1 MDFAKLT
8 RAHVVIIGVVIALIL
23 GGGFYALGFRKTNEN
38 LATLKGR
45 LDTAEGTIS
54 QRAKF
59 QKQLD
64 DAKREVAE
72 AKAKY
77 ALYKKTKM
85 PKPPIDLRAQDPKGK
100 VLAMMNLWAEPR
112 RLYHLAQDFALS
124 TDKVAVRTQFG
135 VPAQPSDPSQIPTTI
150 IELPLGTVTAIGTLD
165 DVLAYFKRWNQFS
178 RVVAVDNLVLDGTAP
193 LLQGTATLTAYIF
206 PEVNPDQVAQ
216 TATDTSGYGTGYG
229 YPGGYGGP
237 GGPPGMGGPYG
248 PGYGPPAGGPGGAP
262 NGP

>member
-1 MDFAKLT
+1 MDFGKLT
-8 RAHVVIIGVVIALIL
+8 RAHVAIIGAVIALIL

-38 LATLKGR
+38 LSTLNSR
-45 LDTAEGTIS
+45 LTTAEGTIS

-72 AKAKY
+72 ARSKF
-77 ALYKKTKM
+77 ALYKNTKM
-85 PKPPIDLRAQDPKGK
+85 PKPPIALQAEDSRGK
-100 VLAMMNLWAEPR
+100 VLEMMNLWAEPR
-112 RLYHLAQDFALS
+112 RLYHLAQKFALN

-135 VPAQPSDPSQIPTTI
+135 VPAQPSDPSQIPTSI
-150 IELPLGTVTAIGTLD
+150 IELPLGTVTAIGSLD

-193 LLQGTATLTAYIF
+193 LLQGTATLTVYIF
-206 PEVNPDQVAQ
+206 PEVSDARANQ
-216 TATDTSGYGTGYG
+216 TAMTDTSGGYG
-229 YPGGYGGP
+229 SGYGAGYGP
-237 GGPPGMGGPYG
+237 PGMMGGPPGSPGSPYG
-248 PGYGPPAGGPGGAP
+248 PSGGGPGGAP